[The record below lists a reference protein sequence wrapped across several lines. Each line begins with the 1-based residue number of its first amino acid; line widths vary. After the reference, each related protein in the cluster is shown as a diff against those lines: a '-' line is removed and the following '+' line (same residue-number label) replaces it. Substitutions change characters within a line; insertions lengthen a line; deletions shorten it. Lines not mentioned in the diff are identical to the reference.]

1 MSVGAGKFISSGADA
16 EIRSKS
22 RVVELRFSIELGP
35 SSCPNQSS
43 FLLGSAW
50 VCLGLLGSTSEEF
63 KWFRQVRWIFE
74 CDVVL
79 PLSTV

>member
-22 RVVELRFSIELGP
+22 RVVELRFFNRIRPVILSQSILI
-35 SSCPNQSS
+35 
-43 FLLGSAW
+43 SAW